1 MTLTAVESLLH
12 DIRHGVRLYARQPGT
27 TLLAVLTLSL
37 GIGANAVIFSFLHA
51 VLLRPLPFPNATRLV
66 AVVDTFHAE
75 GVSNTSP
82 TVPELLDV
90 RRSSTHLAGIS
101 FYDMRDVQTNGGSEP
116 ARAFAARVEASFLG
130 ILGVRPALGRLF
142 VDGEGTP
149 GRDRVVILT
158 DGFWR
163 RNFGADPSAIGRSLV
178 VNGVSNTVVGVLP
191 ADFSF
196 DYHSAETIELYVPF
210 PMDDAYTL
218 RTSEYT
224 SVRRVTAIG
233 RLKEGSSIAQAS
245 AEIETISRSIATTH
259 PALYRRG
266 SDGQDLGFA
275 MRVVPVRDILVGS
288 SRSIVLFLFGA
299 VMLVLLIACLN
310 TAQFLLARAFE
321 RQPEVAVRGALGAG
335 RARLLRQFLTEAL
348 LLSAAATASGLLQA
362 RWLMGVFRA
371 MFAERNPFVAAIS
384 LNMPLVLFTVA
395 LVVVVTIGFGLLPAW
410 HFARPSGSGMVHAR
424 TTGPVRNRTRQLLI
438 ALEVAISIM
447 LLVTAGLLTQG
458 IWKLQNAPTGFDTED
473 VMALR
478 MRVAARGVAG
488 ASGLAYRQ
496 YLQQIVMVPGVAN
509 AAVADR
515 PVPGAAGTEFSIVG
529 RADDAATVTR
539 QRASWRIVSPDYF
552 GTLRIPLLAGRLF
565 TDDDASGRPAVA
577 IVNAEMARQ
586 YWPGQSALGQ
596 QIRSGAGPR
605 ASVATIVG
613 VVGDLRSP
621 ARREIDPQ
629 IYMSY
634 LQQSEPNIT
643 LLVRTRRGAPV
654 PIDGIKRAIWSV
666 VPEQPLF
673 DIRPLSDVVTQS
685 LAGPRVIARLL
696 GTFAFLAL
704 LMSTLGVYTV
714 VSYVTSRR
722 TKEVALR
729 RAVGA
734 QASDV
739 VKLLAAPT
747 IRWTLVGVV
756 AGTAGALAINNTL
769 RAVVAGVAQVDL
781 TAAAVIAGFYLVVVA
796 VAVCAPAA
804 RALRIDPALILRA
817 E

>member
-1 MTLTAVESLLH
+1 MT
-12 DIRHGVRLYARQPGT
+12 IRHAVRQYARQPGT
-27 TLLAVLTLSL
+27 TMLAVLSLSL

-51 VLLRPLPFPNATRLV
+51 VLLRPLPFPDAGRLV
-66 AVVDTFHAE
+66 AIVDRFQADGLTNMA
-75 GVSNTSP
+75 P
-82 TVPELLDV
+82 TVPEMLDV

-101 FYDMRDVQTNGGSEP
+101 FYDMRDVQTTGGSEP

-149 GRDRVVILT
+149 GRDPVVILT

-163 RNFGADPSAIGRSLV
+163 RNFGADPSVIGRSLV
-178 VNGVSNTVVGVLP
+178 VNGVPNTVVGVLP

-210 PMDDAYTL
+210 PLDDDYTL
-218 RTSEYT
+218 RTSQYT

-233 RLKEGSSIAQAS
+233 RLKDGSSIEQAG
-245 AEIETISRSIATTH
+245 AEVQAISRSIATEH
-259 PALYRRG
+259 PSLYRRG

-275 MRVVPVRDILVGS
+275 MQVVPIRDILMGS
-288 SRSIVLFLFGA
+288 SRAIVLLLFGA
-299 VMLVLLIACLN
+299 VVLVLLIACLN

-321 RQPEVAVRGALGAG
+321 RQPEVAVRRALGAS
-335 RARLLRQFLTEAL
+335 RARLIRQFLTEAL
-348 LLSAAATASGLLQA
+348 LLSAAATVVGLLQA
-362 RWLMGVFRA
+362 RWLMDVFRA

-384 LNMPLVLFTVA
+384 INTPLVLFTVA
-395 LVVVVTIGFGLLPAW
+395 LVLVVTVGFGLLPAL
-410 HFARPSGSGMVHAR
+410 HFARPATAGMLHAR

-447 LLVTAGLLTQG
+447 LLVTAGLLAQG
-458 IWKLQNAPTGFDTED
+458 IWKLQNAPTGFNTQD
-473 VMALR
+473 VTVLR
-478 MRVAARGVAG
+478 MRVAARGVTG
-488 ASGLAYRQ
+488 ASGLAYRR
-496 YLQQIVMVPGVAN
+496 YLQQVITVPGVAS

-515 PVPGAAGTEFSIVG
+515 PVPGFPGTEFSIVG

-539 QRASWRIVSPDYF
+539 HRASWRIVSPDYF
-552 GTLRIPLLAGRLF
+552 SMLRIPLLAGRVF
-565 TDDDASGRPAVA
+565 TDDDGSGRPPVA
-577 IVNAEMARQ
+577 IVNEEMARR
-586 YWPGQSALGQ
+586 YWPGQSPLGHQ
-596 QIRSGAGPR
+596 LHSGAGPR
-605 ASVATIVG
+605 ASTATIVG
-613 VVGDLRSP
+613 VVGDVRSP

-629 IYMSY
+629 IYVSY

-643 LLVRTRRGAPV
+643 LLVRTAAGAPV
-654 PIDGIKRAIWSV
+654 PIDGIKQAIRSI

-722 TKEVALR
+722 TREVALR

-734 QASDV
+734 QAGDV
-739 VKLLAAPT
+739 LRLLAAPT

-769 RAVVAGVAQVDL
+769 RAIVAGVAQVDL
-781 TAAAVIAGFYLVVVA
+781 PAAAAIAALYLVIVA

-804 RALRIDPALILRA
+804 RALRIDPAVILRA